1 MVSFLIVAVVIA
13 IGLMILTYLP
23 VGVEVDSPWKALIA
37 GVVLG
42 ILQGA
47 AQLVPGWVTV
57 LPKILTLGLFSLVVS
72 TLLFG
77 LAAWL
82 VEGFRLRHG
91 FWSALLG
98 ALFISIF
105 KSVVLTVLSKFV
117 PGLI

>member
-23 VGVEVDSPWKALIA
+23 FGVEVESPWKALIA
-37 GVVLG
+37 GIVLG

-47 AQLVPGWVTV
+47 AQLVPGWVTF
-57 LPKILTLGLFSLVVS
+57 LPKLLTLGLFSLVVS

-82 VEGFRLRHG
+82 IEGFRLKYG

-98 ALFISIF
+98 AVFITIF
-105 KSVVLTVLSKFV
+105 KSIMLTILGKFV